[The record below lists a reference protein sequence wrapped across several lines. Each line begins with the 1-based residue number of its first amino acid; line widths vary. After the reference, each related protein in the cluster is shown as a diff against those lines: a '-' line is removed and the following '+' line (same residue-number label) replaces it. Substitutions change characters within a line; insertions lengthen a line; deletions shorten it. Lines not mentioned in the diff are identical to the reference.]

1 MESTPFD
8 EKHGCP
14 NTKSVHDFKVEV
26 WGYCPMCV
34 GWKAFQDARVEGK
47 WLLCLMIQTA
57 NLGMLTEGASPSEF
71 YSAAPAAELDR
82 KCIESRDR
90 RFYIPRRIARPQN
103 FRVALCL
110 SAVFRKW

>member
-14 NTKSVHDFKVEV
+14 NTKSVHDFKVEG

-47 WLLCLMIQTA
+47 WLLCLMIQTESA
-57 NLGMLTEGASPSEF
+57 LNQGIADFTFPEGLPHPRTFALRYACRLFSENGSLF
-71 YSAAPAAELDR
+71 LVGVAFQLQKGSLP
-82 KCIESRDR
+82 
-90 RFYIPRRIARPQN
+90 RFPTYNQ
-103 FRVALCL
+103 
-110 SAVFRKW
+110 